1 MIAFMVSML
10 EIFFNVITTTLY
22 NPIIIQIIC
31 QTFPIL
37 ILQILNNL
45 MNEEHKHSFHLR
57 GVLNFST
64 VISGCFILNVVF
76 LYLRDKQ
83 KLLDK
88 DANCKNSDKGDG
100 SFTQLSST
108 EISENSNSNIISI
121 DMPERISIQ

>member
-1 MIAFMVSML
+1 M
-10 EIFFNVITTTLY
+10 ITTTLY

-31 QTFPIL
+31 QTFPIF

-45 MNEEHKHSFHLR
+45 MNEEHNHSFHLR

-76 LYLRDKQ
+76 LYLRDKR

-88 DANCKNSDKGDG
+88 DASCNNNKEEGN
-100 SFTQLSST
+100 FTQLSST
-108 EISENSNSNIISI
+108 EISENTNSSNISI
-121 DMPERISIQ
+121 DMPGRISIQ